1 MDPINRRKNT
11 GKKLPGVLYTVKR
24 APISQKEVSFGKK
37 KEENPITE
45 LLRMLQEKLHQSLR
59 KRRTGKY
66 RRAKAARGI
75 VAQATKH
82 RPVSDNLIA
91 GGPHTSKRAH
101 RKFIPPTWLPVA
113 GIMGAAAAG
122 LAVCVAVVLLVM
134 NMGSTNATI
143 NDSGRIIKANTT
155 EETVGELLS
164 KNGIALD
171 DNDVLEVSLSA
182 KLQEDMEIVIRR
194 ANMVT
199 ISDEGGDTQ
208 VRMLAG
214 TVGEALER
222 AGITLESKD
231 EVYPDAATYV
241 YAGMKINVIRV
252 EVKYEKQTE
261 ILEYK
266 EIVKESDRYENGKR
280 FLGQPGIKGEQEH
293 TIESVYKNGKEYS
306 REIIETNVISEP
318 QDEIIFVGTYV
329 EPTPEPTKAPVKTK
343 KPVDNNKKPPKK
355 TDSGNKK
362 EDNKNQ
368 DTGANNPKDDDGKL
382 TKAPS
387 IEQIH
392 SGSWA
397 EHKAVPEPASSI
409 IAKTVNATRITAYC
423 LNKNKTATGT
433 WPRIGTV
440 AANPKQIPYGT
451 KIYVPGYGYGRIED
465 TGSNKHSLDQLPLD
479 VWLPT
484 KEECRQW
491 GSRRNKKVY
500 ILKG

>member
-37 KEENPITE
+37 KEENLFAE
-45 LLRMLQEKLHQSLR
+45 LLKILQEKLSQSMR
-59 KRRTGKY
+59 RRRTGKY
-66 RRAKAARGI
+66 RRAKAARSI

-134 NMGSTNATI
+134 NMGSTNVTI

-194 ANMVT
+194 ANTVT
-199 ISDEGGDTQ
+199 ISDEDGDTQ

-231 EVYPDAATYV
+231 EVYPDAGTYV

-252 EVKYEKQTE
+252 DVKYEKQTE

-293 TIESVYKNGKEYS
+293 TIEIVYKNGKEYS
-306 REIIETNVISEP
+306 REIIDTTVISEP

-329 EPTPEPTKAPVKTK
+329 KPTPTPVKKPTVTK
-343 KPVDNNKKPPKK
+343 KPDTDKKENNKKEN
-355 TDSGNKK
+355 NKK
-362 EDNKNQ
+362 EDNKNK

-382 TKAPS
+382 TKVPS

-397 EHKAVPEPASSI
+397 EHKAVPAPASSI
-409 IAKTVNATRITAYC
+409 IAKTVTCTKITAYC
-423 LNKNKTATGT
+423 LDKNKTATGT

-440 AANPKQIPYGT
+440 AANPRQIPYGT

-465 TGSNKHSLDQLPLD
+465 TGSNKHSLDQLPID

-484 KEECRQW
+484 KDECIKW
-491 GSRRNKKVY
+491 GKKRNVKIY